1 MMRLRRGRV
10 SRAANQGII
19 HQAGRL
25 VAARRAPAEAL
36 PVEAAVGEH
45 RIAAVAAAVV
55 VPTAVEVEAVA
66 AVVEAVAV
74 VVAAVVATAAAVV
87 EAAVAAIS
95 D

>member
-1 MMRLRRGRV
+1 MRLRHGRV
-10 SRAANQGII
+10 SRAAGQGII
-19 HQAGRL
+19 HQAGRPGE
-25 VAARRAPAEAL
+25 ARRTPAGAH

-55 VPTAVEVEAVA
+55 VPTAVE
-66 AVVEAVAV
+66 AVAV
-74 VVAAVVATAAAVV
+74 GAVAVVATAAAVV